1 MKKILLN
8 TALLIAVLFGIQSI
22 AFAQAD
28 PVERIWLNQEK
39 TGKVQIYRARDG
51 KLYGKIMWLS
61 EPNKN
66 GAPKVDDK
74 NPDPKKR
81 ATPIM
86 NLIILKGFTKSEEN
100 IYEGGTIY
108 DPKNGKTYS
117 CKMTLKGREL
127 DIRGFIGISL
137 IGRTSVWTLAD

>member
-100 IYEGGTIY
+100 VYEGGTIY

-117 CKMTLKGREL
+117 CKMTLKVREL